1 MTEPKKRRRRTHWR
15 AAKQPRH
22 RVTSGIIENASWI
35 APEEHRF
42 HKPYTRYGPVNPPI
56 TDPTQIPRDWDG
68 TDNDLDE
75 KDIDK
80 VIQRCKERIEDG
92 VMPHIWEEKLKRY
105 KKLREQ
111 EDEAVASENP
121 AMSRNTVIRVKYLEM
136 IRERLGKTKDSHRQ
150 AVNVNAL
157 IDAYRDG
164 NLTWMEGMVTYW
176 SSGRCIHGPV
186 EFDESWKDTK
196 RLNERC
202 GGESFWVEGLN
213 GPGTLPQLQY
223 NYPAWKST
231 IQPIAPND
239 HHHNINFYLRVPGR
253 SNNPNSSWNLAN
265 PQSTIN
271 RPFMYDT
278 GSTLP
283 MIFTDDFALMT
294 LADNGRWPPFV
305 ALVIVVDCNGGLT
318 LDATYLIEYNIRTSN
333 PYQPGTNLFVRPP
346 NEWIARQT
354 IVKDTAFNPATDHR
368 LSGMWVASVLYTGT
382 APDNSGRLFLAET
395 VTALRKT
402 LPKANVRRAIPQP
415 LRKTA
420 IR

>member
-1 MTEPKKRRRRTHWR
+1 
-15 AAKQPRH
+15 
-22 RVTSGIIENASWI
+22 
-35 APEEHRF
+35 
-42 HKPYTRYGPVNPPI
+42 
-56 TDPTQIPRDWDG
+56 
-68 TDNDLDE
+68 
-75 KDIDK
+75 
-80 VIQRCKERIEDG
+80 
-92 VMPHIWEEKLKRY
+92 
-105 KKLREQ
+105 
-111 EDEAVASENP
+111 
-121 AMSRNTVIRVKYLEM
+121 
-136 IRERLGKTKDSHRQ
+136 
-150 AVNVNAL
+150 
-157 IDAYRDG
+157 
-164 NLTWMEGMVTYW
+164 
-176 SSGRCIHGPV
+176 
-186 EFDESWKDTK
+186 
-196 RLNERC
+196 
-202 GGESFWVEGLN
+202 
-213 GPGTLPQLQY
+213 
-223 NYPAWKST
+223 
-231 IQPIAPND
+231 
-239 HHHNINFYLRVPGR
+239 
-253 SNNPNSSWNLAN
+253 
-265 PQSTIN
+265 
-271 RPFMYDT
+271 MYDT

-420 IR
+420 VR